1 MLVCGES
8 GLILAGMDQP
18 LPSTDSLTA
27 SLLRL
32 DETPAPRKS
41 TAPQPL
47 APSTDPDHSLPAG
60 PSGDGAIELLRLH
73 VPAELRSIWLQA
85 ERAVWEPWLLRQ
97 AGFLGRDLCWD
108 PVHEHGVLLIRWA
121 SRRQWHAISTAEVSR
136 VHHAFQQHA
145 KALLRRAGPAV
156 ASRATA
162 SNSDTADCFP
172 LLFAGEAEP
181 ELSASV
187 PS

>member
-1 MLVCGES
+1 MCSSDL
-8 GLILAGMDQP
+8 
-18 LPSTDSLTA
+18 
-27 SLLRL
+27 
-32 DETPAPRKS
+32 
-41 TAPQPL
+41 
-47 APSTDPDHSLPAG
+47 
-60 PSGDGAIELLRLH
+60 
-73 VPAELRSIWLQA
+73 
-85 ERAVWEPWLLRQ
+85 AVWEPWLLRQ